1 MRILVTGG
9 AGFIGCN
16 FIRYELNHY
25 DDNVICIDSLT
36 YAGNLNNLKD
46 FAENKNFK
54 FIKVDITDEQA
65 IDDIFKEYNP
75 DIVVNFAAE
84 SHVDNSINNPN
95 IFTKTNIFG
104 TQVLMNACLKYNVK
118 RFHQVSTDEVYGDLP
133 LSSEKWCTETAHIK
147 PSSPYAAKKAAVDLL
162 VLSYKRT
169 YGLPISI
176 SRSSN
181 NYGPYQYRE
190 KLIPNTIACIQ
201 NNKKIPVYGNGL
213 NKRDWIYVEDNCEA
227 IDLILRKGR
236 EGEIYNISTNYE
248 RTNLQV
254 VKDIIKII
262 GKQDNEIEFVEDRK
276 GHDLKYS
283 MSSNKLKQEC
293 GWKIKTTFSE
303 GLHKTIEWYLTHKEY
318 IEV

>member
-16 FIRYELNHY
+16 FIRYEIANY
-25 DDNVICIDSLT
+25 DDTIICVDSLT
-36 YAGNLNNLKD
+36 YAGSLNNLKD
-46 FAENKNFK
+46 VADNKNFK
-54 FIKVDITDEQA
+54 FIKADITDEQA

-133 LSSEKWCTETAHIK
+133 LNSEKWCIESAHIK
-147 PSSPYAAKKAAVDLL
+147 PSSPYAVSKASADLL
-162 VLSYKRT
+162 ALSYKRT
-169 YGLPISI
+169 YGLPITI

-181 NYGPYQYRE
+181 NYGPYQNKE
-190 KLIPNTIACIQ
+190 KLIPNAINCLLTG
-201 NNKKIPVYGNGL
+201 KKIPLYGNGL
-213 NKRDWIYVEDNCEA
+213 NKREWIHVDDNCKA
-227 IDLILRKGR
+227 IDLIVRKGR
-236 EGEIYNISTNYE
+236 VGEIYNISTNDE
-248 RTNLQV
+248 KTNLQV
-254 VKDIIKII
+254 ARAILSKMNM
-262 GKQDNEIEFVEDRK
+262 GEENIEFVADRK

-283 MSSNKLKQEC
+283 MSSNKLKQEL
-293 GWKIKTTFSE
+293 GWKQEINFKE
-303 GLHKTIEWYLTHKEY
+303 GLNNTIAWSLENNDFLK
-318 IEV
+318 

>member
-16 FIRYELNHY
+16 FIRYEIANY
-25 DDNVICIDSLT
+25 DDTIICVDKLT

-46 FAENKNFK
+46 VADNKNFVFVK
-54 FIKVDITDEQA
+54 ADITDEQA

-133 LSSEKWCTETAHIK
+133 LNSEKWCIESAHIK
-147 PSSPYAAKKAAVDLL
+147 PSSPYAVSKAAADLL
-162 VLSYKRT
+162 ALSYKRT
-169 YGLPISI
+169 YGLPITI

-181 NYGPYQYRE
+181 NYGPYQNKE
-190 KLIPNTIACIQ
+190 KLVPNAINCLLTG
-201 NNKKIPVYGNGL
+201 KKIPLYGNGL
-213 NKRDWIYVEDNCEA
+213 NKREWIHVDDNCKA
-227 IDLILRKGR
+227 IDLIVRKGR
-236 EGEIYNISTNYE
+236 VGEIYNISTNE
-248 RTNLQV
+248 EKTNLQV
-254 VKDIIKII
+254 ARAILAKMNM
-262 GKQDNEIEFVEDRK
+262 GEENIEFVADRK

-283 MSSNKLKQEC
+283 MSSNKLKQEL
-293 GWKIKTTFSE
+293 GWKQEISFKH
-303 GLHKTIEWYLTHKEY
+303 GLNSTIDWYLENKDFLK
-318 IEV
+318 

>member
-16 FIRYELNHY
+16 FIRYEIANY
-25 DDNVICIDSLT
+25 DDTIICVDSLT
-36 YAGNLNNLKD
+36 YAGSLNNLKD
-46 FAENKNFK
+46 VADNKNFK
-54 FIKVDITDEQA
+54 FIKADITDEQA

-133 LSSEKWCTETAHIK
+133 LNSEKWCIESAHIK
-147 PSSPYAAKKAAVDLL
+147 PSSPYAVSKASADLL
-162 VLSYKRT
+162 ALSYKRT
-169 YGLPISI
+169 YGLPITI

-181 NYGPYQYRE
+181 NYGPYQNKE
-190 KLIPNTIACIQ
+190 KLIPNAINCLLTG
-201 NNKKIPVYGNGL
+201 KKIPLYGNGL
-213 NKRDWIYVEDNCEA
+213 NKREWIHVDDNCKA
-227 IDLILRKGR
+227 IDLIVRKGR
-236 EGEIYNISTNYE
+236 VGEIYNISTNDE
-248 RTNLQV
+248 KTNLQV
-254 VKDIIKII
+254 ARAILSKMNM
-262 GKQDNEIEFVEDRK
+262 GEENIEFVADRK

-283 MSSNKLKQEC
+283 MSSNKLKQEL
-293 GWKIKTTFSE
+293 GWKQEINFKE
-303 GLHKTIEWYLTHKEY
+303 GLNNTIAWYLENKDFLK
-318 IEV
+318 

>member
-16 FIRYELNHY
+16 FIRYEIANY
-25 DDNVICIDSLT
+25 DDTIICVDSLT
-36 YAGNLNNLKD
+36 YAGSLNNLKD
-46 FAENKNFK
+46 VADNKNFK
-54 FIKVDITDEQA
+54 FIKADITDEQA

-133 LSSEKWCTETAHIK
+133 LNSEKWCIESAHIK
-147 PSSPYAAKKAAVDLL
+147 PSSPYAVSKASADLL
-162 VLSYKRT
+162 ALSYKRT
-169 YGLPISI
+169 YGLPITI

-181 NYGPYQYRE
+181 NYGPYQNKE
-190 KLIPNTIACIQ
+190 KLIPNAINCLLTG
-201 NNKKIPVYGNGL
+201 KKIPLYGNGL
-213 NKRDWIYVEDNCEA
+213 NKREWIHVDDNCKA
-227 IDLILRKGR
+227 IDLIVRKGR
-236 EGEIYNISTNYE
+236 VGEIYNISTNDE
-248 RTNLQV
+248 KTNLQV
-254 VKDIIKII
+254 ARAILAKMNM
-262 GKQDNEIEFVEDRK
+262 GEENIEFVADRK

-283 MSSNKLKQEC
+283 MSSNKLKQEL
-293 GWKIKTTFSE
+293 GWKQEISFKE
-303 GLHKTIEWYLTHKEY
+303 GLNSTIAWYLENKDFLK
-318 IEV
+318 